1 MKRGAIQETGS
12 HLMRYG
18 GIGMGHGDRKIA
30 TQAGGTSIR
39 RPVGVRRVICHG
51 AESRGR

>member
-18 GIGMGHGDRKIA
+18 GIGMGHGDIKIA